1 MATIFSKIVDR
12 EIPSYKIAEDERYYA
27 FLDINP
33 AAKGHTLCIP
43 KKEIDYLFDMD
54 PDDLAELTRFSQKVA
69 HAIDKTLQPIRTG
82 VIVEGMLVPHA
93 HIHLIPIY
101 KESQDFSLGK
111 KVELGD
117 TEMLNLA
124 RRISKNV
131 EL

>member
-1 MATIFSKIVDR
+1 MATIFSKIIDR
-12 EIPSYKIAEDERYYA
+12 EIPSYKIAETDQHYA

-33 AAKGHTLCIP
+33 AAEGHTLCIP

-54 PDDLAELTRFSQKVA
+54 ADELADLTKFSQKVA
-69 HAIDKTLQPIRTG
+69 HAIDQTLQPIRTG

-93 HIHLIPIY
+93 HIHLIPIF

>member
-1 MATIFSKIVDR
+1 
-12 EIPSYKIAEDERYYA
+12 
-27 FLDINP
+27 
-33 AAKGHTLCIP
+33 
-43 KKEIDYLFDMD
+43 MD
-54 PDDLAELTRFSQKVA
+54 PNDLTDLTSFSQKVA

>member
-1 MATIFSKIVDR
+1 MATIFTKIIER
-12 EIPSYKIAEDERYYA
+12 EIPSYKIAEDDRHYA

-33 AAKGHTLCIP
+33 SAKGHTLCIP

-54 PDDLAELTRFSQKVA
+54 SEDLAELTKFSQKVA
-69 HAIDKTLQPIRTG
+69 KAIDKTLQPMRTG

-101 KESQDFSLGK
+101 KESQEFSLGK

>member
-1 MATIFSKIVDR
+1 MVTIFSKIIDR
-12 EIPSYKIAEDERYYA
+12 EIPSYRIAEDDRHYA

-33 AAKGHTLCIP
+33 ASKGHTLCIP
-43 KKEIDYLFDMD
+43 KKEIDYLFDMNS
-54 PDDLAELTRFSQKVA
+54 DDLAELTKFSQKVA
-69 HAIDKTLQPIRTG
+69 QAIDKTLKPMRTG

-124 RRISKNV
+124 RIISKNV